1 MKFAVLLIGL
11 GVVALE
17 LPAQASMHDLPD
29 LKDVKT
35 DPLEAVP
42 YQGTTQTQGFELYS
56 DLDEKCRT
64 AQLQKEPTQDTDK
77 STHAQL
83 TSLRAQS
90 PELHDRVRAR
100 MLKHCP
106 SFLDSTEKGLS
117 QLGGAQ

>member
-1 MKFAVLLIGL
+1 MKFAVLLVGL

-17 LPAQASMHDLPD
+17 LPAQASMHDLHD
-29 LKDVKT
+29 LKDVKA

-64 AQLQKEPTQDTDK
+64 AQLQKEQSQGTDK
-77 STHAQL
+77 SMHAQL
-83 TSLRAQS
+83 TSLRALS
-90 PELHDRVRAR
+90 PELHDRIHAR

-106 SFLDSTEKGLS
+106 SLLGTTEKGTS